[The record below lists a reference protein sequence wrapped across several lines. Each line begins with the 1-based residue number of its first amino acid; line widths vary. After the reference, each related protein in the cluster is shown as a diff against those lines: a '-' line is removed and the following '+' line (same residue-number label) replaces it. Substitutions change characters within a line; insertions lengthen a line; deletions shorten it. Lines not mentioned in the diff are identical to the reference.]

1 MKFHIPNP
9 ASTTAALSLS
19 SGKLGRADI
28 RRILLMDRDILI
40 GSTSSCHILA
50 DVNETITLC
59 IQNGRLVCKTRDRIL
74 VDNMPINSSTG
85 LSMEKQIRIGQL
97 SMVLTE
103 IKE

>member
-19 SGKLGRADI
+19 SGKLVRADI
-28 RRILLMDRDILI
+28 HRILLMDRDILI
-40 GSTSSCHILA
+40 GSTSSNHILA

-59 IQNGRLVCKTRDRIL
+59 IQNGRLVCKSKDRIL
-74 VDNMPINSSTG
+74 VDNTTISSSTS
-85 LSMEKQIRIGQL
+85 LPMEKQIRIGQL

-103 IKE
+103 MKE